1 MWGLMNSGAVGL
13 LCSLLIFGAHL
24 ANAQPSQGAPRNLE
38 FASPTPDSSHKAAT
52 STGNEPQTFRNA
64 WGIDILISNG
74 GFGMG
79 AFYRREFGEDWLGFA
94 SLSVSE
100 AKDDREVEQFDIY
113 GQSYVPGKLNRFL
126 VLPLTFGVQR
136 RLFREE
142 ITDSFRPYV
151 NAGLGPTMIYVA
163 PFTEVTIISPPPG
176 TLSQQVEFFNA
187 LGKGKPHYTVGGFIG
202 FGADFGNEKANLF
215 GVNFRYYFTYLFD
228 KGLPSLYNTND
239 GTVAATK
246 TDFGGFFIT
255 VNVGMAY

>member
-1 MWGLMNSGAVGL
+1 
-13 LCSLLIFGAHL
+13 L
-24 ANAQPSQGAPRNLE
+24 ASA
-38 FASPTPDSSHKAAT
+38 TTSS
-52 STGNEPQTFRNA
+52 GNESQTFRNA

-79 AFYRREFGEDWLGFA
+79 AFYRRGFSEDWVGFA

-100 AKDDREVEQFDIY
+100 SKDDREVEQFDIY

-126 VLPLTFGVQR
+126 VLPLNFGVQR

-142 ITDSFRPYV
+142 ITDNFRPYV
-151 NAGLGPTMIYVA
+151 NAGAGPTMIFVA
-163 PFTEVTIISPPPG
+163 PFTEVTMTPTGPASE
-176 TLSQQVEFFNA
+176 QVEFFNA
-187 LGKGKPHYTVGGFIG
+187 LGKGQPHYTVGGFIG

-215 GVNFRYYFTYLFD
+215 GVNFRYYFTYLFG

-246 TDFGGFFIT
+246 KEFGGFFIT